1 MSADQAASAYSKTPS
16 QTYESLVKPL
26 ACVSAYSS
34 ANAFP
39 LR

>member
-1 MSADQAASAYSKTPS
+1 MSANQAASAYSKTPS
-16 QTYESLVKPL
+16 QTYESLIKSL
-26 ACVSAYSS
+26 ACISAYSG